1 MFARLPDAAAPP
13 VPVVIDGEPF
23 EARAGDSVA
32 AALLAAGR
40 LASRTTPGSGAPR
53 GPYCMMG
60 ACFDCLVTLDGV
72 PNQQACMVSVA
83 PGMRIDTQRGAPSL
97 AEVADGAGGAS

>member
-1 MFARLPDAAAPP
+1 MFARLPDASALP
-13 VPVVIDGEPF
+13 VAVTIDGEPF

-32 AALLAAGR
+32 AALLASGR
-40 LASRTTPGSGAPR
+40 VASCITPIAGAPR
-53 GPYCMMG
+53 GPFCMMG

-83 PGMRIDTQRGAPSL
+83 PGMRIETQRGL
-97 AEVADGAGGAS
+97 AGPLA